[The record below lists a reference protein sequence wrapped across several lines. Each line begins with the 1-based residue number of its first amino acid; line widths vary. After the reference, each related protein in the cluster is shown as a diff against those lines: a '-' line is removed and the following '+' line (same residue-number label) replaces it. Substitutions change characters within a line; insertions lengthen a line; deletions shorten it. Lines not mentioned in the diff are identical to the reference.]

1 MVASGASSALVDWST
16 GRECAPATR
25 RVVWRAAVVLRRDP
39 GPPSLLAAAG
49 LAVLTMQL
57 AYYVPYGSDHWQ
69 HALLGLLA
77 AFGATR
83 HRQIDR
89 PQREAARQV
98 PLAQRI
104 VA

>member
-1 MVASGASSALVDWST
+1 
-16 GRECAPATR
+16 
-25 RVVWRAAVVLRRDP
+25 
-39 GPPSLLAAAG
+39 
-49 LAVLTMQL
+49 MQL